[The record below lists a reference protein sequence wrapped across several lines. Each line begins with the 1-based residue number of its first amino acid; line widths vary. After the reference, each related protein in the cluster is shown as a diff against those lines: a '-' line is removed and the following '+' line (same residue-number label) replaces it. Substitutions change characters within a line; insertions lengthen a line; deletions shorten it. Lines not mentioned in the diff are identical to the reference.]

1 MTAARWKH
9 LRPTSLVHALRLC
22 KEYAQARRNLSVER
36 IADRM
41 GASHDALYKWLA
53 TGRMPLVLLPAYEH
67 VCGAHYASD
76 FLAATA
82 GRMAI
87 PLPLGRKAD
96 GADLLAINASWANA
110 LQLLTQF
117 YAAPASADPE
127 ATLAALRQH
136 LEQVAYHHANVAAAS
151 APQFDFSEGDPDD

>member
-67 VCGAHYASD
+67 TCGAHYASD

-87 PLPLGRKAD
+87 PLPLGRKVE
-96 GADLLAINASWANA
+96 GVDLLAVNASWAQA
-110 LQLLTQF
+110 LQLLTRF
-117 YAAPASADPE
+117 YTTPADADPE

-136 LEQVAYHHANVAAAS
+136 LEQVAYHHANVAA
-151 APQFDFSEGDPDD
+151 FDQPHLEFEE

>member
-22 KEYAQARRNLSVER
+22 KEYAQARRHLSVER

-41 GASHDALYKWLA
+41 GTTHDSLYKWLA

-67 VCGAHYASD
+67 TCSAHYASD

-87 PLPLGRKAD
+87 PLPLGRKAE
-96 GADLLAINASWANA
+96 GADLLAINASWATA

-136 LEQVAYHHANVAAAS
+136 LEQVAYHHANVAAFDQ
-151 APQFDFSEGDPDD
+151 PQLDLEEPQP